1 MSNNQFAGL
10 PNNKFGNA
18 FDLSSLKAPAAGQAD
33 LAYSKV
39 VTQANLVA
47 EFVKESN
54 NKVVVLL
61 CWSPRSAQAKEILEI
76 LGKLES
82 ADKNS
87 WLLGTVNVDTQA
99 AVAQALQVQSVP
111 VAIAIIQ
118 EQMIPLFESVPPL
131 DQVRLVINKL
141 LELAAGKG
149 IGSAPENSAVVE
161 TPMEP
166 EEEAAYAAMEKGD
179 YAAAKAAYQGWLK
192 RKPNDPV
199 ATIGLAQADLMNRIN
214 GLDFAL
220 TLKSS
225 KADDLTSQLMCADI
239 EIAQGDYEAAFNRLI
254 SAVKSFSAEDR
265 DKAKAHLLGLFN
277 LVDPADP
284 RLVKARGQLASALF

>member
-1 MSNNQFAGL
+1 MSNNPFAGM

-18 FDLSSLKAPAAGQAD
+18 FDLSSLKAPSPSD
-33 LAYSKV
+33 LPTYGKA
-39 VTQANLVA
+39 VTQGNLVA
-47 EFVKESN
+47 EFVKKSN
-54 NKVVVLL
+54 NQVVVLL

-76 LGKLES
+76 LGKLQA
-82 ADKNS
+82 ADKNT
-87 WLLGTVNVDTQA
+87 WMLGTVNVDTEA

-118 EQMIPLFESVPPL
+118 EQIIPLFESVPPI

-149 IGSAPENSAVVE
+149 IGTAPENTAPAE
-161 TPMEP
+161 IPMEP

-179 YAAAKAAYQGWLK
+179 YAAAKVAYQGWLK
-192 RKPNDPV
+192 RKPNDPI

-214 GLDFAL
+214 GLDFSL
-220 TLKSS
+220 TLKNS
-225 KADDLTSQLMCADI
+225 KSDDLTSQLMCADI

-254 SAVKSFSAEDR
+254 SAVKSFSGDDR
-265 DKAKAHLLGLFN
+265 DKAKAHLLQLFN

>member
-1 MSNNQFAGL
+1 MSKNPFAGL

-18 FDLSSLKAPAAGQAD
+18 FDLSSLKAPSPENTPTYGKA
-33 LAYSKV
+33 
-39 VTQANLVA
+39 VTQSNLVA
-47 EFVKESN
+47 EFVKQSN
-54 NKVVVLL
+54 NQVVVLL

-76 LGKLES
+76 LGKLQS
-82 ADKNS
+82 SDKNS
-87 WLLGTVNVDTQA
+87 WLLGTVNVDTEA

-118 EQMIPLFESVPPL
+118 EQVIPLFESVPPI

-149 IGSAPENSAVVE
+149 IGTAPENTGPVE
-161 TPMEP
+161 IPMEP

-179 YAAAKAAYQGWLK
+179 YAAAKTSYQAWLK
-192 RKPNDPV
+192 RKPNDPI

-220 TLKSS
+220 TLKNS
-225 KADDLTSQLMCADI
+225 KLDDLTSQMMCADI

-254 SAVKSFSAEDR
+254 TAVKSFSGEER
-265 DKAKAHLLGLFN
+265 EKAKSHLLSLFN

>member
-1 MSNNQFAGL
+1 MSKNPFAGL
-10 PNNKFGNA
+10 PKNKFGNA
-18 FDLSSLKAPAAGQAD
+18 FDLSSLKPPSPENTPSYGK
-33 LAYSKV
+33 S
-39 VTQANLVA
+39 VTQSNLVA

-54 NKVVVLL
+54 NQVVILL
-61 CWSPRSAQAKEILEI
+61 CWSPRSAQAKEILEV
-76 LGKLES
+76 LGKLEA
-82 ADKNS
+82 ADKNT
-87 WLLGTVNVDTQA
+87 WLLGTVNVDTEA

-118 EQMIPLFESVPPL
+118 EQIIPLFESVPPI

-149 IGSAPENSAVVE
+149 IGTAPENTGPVE
-161 TPMEP
+161 IPMEP

-179 YAAAKAAYQGWLK
+179 YAAAKASYQAWLN
-192 RKPNDPV
+192 RKPNDPI
-199 ATIGLAQADLMNRIN
+199 ATIGLAQADLMNRIQ

-220 TLKSS
+220 TLKNS

-254 SAVKSFSAEDR
+254 NSVKAFSGEER
-265 DKAKAHLLGLFN
+265 DKAKAHLLQLFN

>member
-1 MSNNQFAGL
+1 MSTNPLTGL

-18 FDLSSLKAPAAGQAD
+18 FDLSSLKAPVAGESTI
-33 LAYSKV
+33 AYGKE
-39 VTQANLVA
+39 VTQANLVSD
-47 EFVKESN
+47 FVKESN
-54 NKVVVLL
+54 NKVVILL

-76 LGKLES
+76 LGKLQS
-82 ADKNS
+82 ADQNT

-111 VAIAIIQ
+111 VAIALIQ
-118 EQMIPLFESVPPL
+118 EQVIPLFESVPPL

-149 IGSAPENSAVVE
+149 IGKAAENSAVVE

-166 EEEAAYAAMEKGD
+166 EEEASYAAMEKGD
-179 YAAAKAAYQGWLK
+179 YTAAKAAYQSWLK

-199 ATIGLAQADLMNRIN
+199 ATIGLTQADLMNRIN

-220 TLKSS
+220 TLKNS
-225 KADDLTSQLMCADI
+225 KSDDLTSQMMCADI
-239 EIAQGDYEAAFNRLI
+239 EIAQGDYESAFNRLI
-254 SAVKSFSAEDR
+254 AAVKTFTAEDR
-265 DKAKAHLLGLFN
+265 DKAKAHLLQLFN

>member
-1 MSNNQFAGL
+1 MSKNPFAGL

-18 FDLSSLKAPAAGQAD
+18 FDLSSLKAPSPSD
-33 LAYSKV
+33 LPTYGKA
-39 VTQANLVA
+39 VTQTNLVA

-54 NKVVVLL
+54 NQVVVLL

-76 LGKLES
+76 LGKLQT

-87 WLLGTVNVDTQA
+87 WLLGTVNVDTEA

-111 VAIAIIQ
+111 VAISIIQ
-118 EQMIPLFESVPPL
+118 EQIIPLFESVPPI

-149 IGSAPENSAVVE
+149 IGSAPENTAPAE
-161 TPMEP
+161 IPMEP

-179 YAAAKAAYQGWLK
+179 YAAAKASYQAWLK
-192 RKPNDPV
+192 RKPNDPI
-199 ATIGLAQADLMNRIN
+199 ATVGLAQADLMNRIN

-220 TLKSS
+220 TLRNAKPE
-225 KADDLTSQLMCADI
+225 DLTSQLMCADI

-254 SAVKSFSAEDR
+254 SAVKSFAGDDR
-265 DKAKAHLLGLFN
+265 DKAKNHLLSLFN